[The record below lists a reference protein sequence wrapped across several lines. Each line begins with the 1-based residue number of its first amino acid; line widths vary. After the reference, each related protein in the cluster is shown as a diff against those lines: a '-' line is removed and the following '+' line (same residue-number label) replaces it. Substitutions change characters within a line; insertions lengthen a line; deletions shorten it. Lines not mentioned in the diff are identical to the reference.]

1 MRARVVFRAAFPP
14 RFMLFRIVRPGRMT
28 ACPESLR

>member
-14 RFMLFRIVRPGRMT
+14 RFMLIPIVRPGRMT
-28 ACPESLR
+28 ACPERLR